1 MKFARLI
8 FCFLSLGAAAFAQTR
23 AADLVVLN
31 AKIRTMNPAQPRAEA
46 FAVRGNKIV
55 AVGANRQIRA
65 FIGSGTKTIDARG
78 KLILPGFND
87 AHVHFT
93 GIGNQFF
100 SIDLRDAR
108 TPVEALEKIKFYVR
122 FLPKGKWILGGM
134 WDNRNWT
141 PNDLPTKELIDAAT
155 PDHPVF
161 IYNADAG
168 AVLANSLALKL
179 AGVDKN
185 TKEVSGGEIVRDA
198 SGNPNGILKGRAIEF
213 VKKIQPPM
221 PTKNLR
227 AVIETATAYAASL
240 GVTSAQDMH
249 SDDNFALFQTLA
261 REGKLKTRIYDCTPL
276 PDWQK
281 LARAGIRRADGD
293 AMVRRGCLKHFTEG
307 FPEELPDLYDK
318 ILAADQAGLQVMI
331 HAIGESSNRQILD
344 VFERVTKTNGARD
357 RRFRVEHAH
366 GVRPK
371 DVSRFARA
379 KIIASMQP
387 FLFRGGVFDETEP
400 YRKLLDSGAILAFG
414 SDASIT
420 ELNPLYGIEAAV
432 INKNGEKTQAIT
444 VEEAVRAY
452 TVGAAYAEFQENVKG
467 TIAAGKLADF
477 VILSDDIF
485 AIKPEMIGETQI
497 LTTVVDGKIVYQNQ
511 RNSNL

>member
-8 FCFLSLGAAAFAQTR
+8 FCFLSLSAAVFAQTR

-31 AKIRTMNPAQPRAEA
+31 AKIRTMDPAQPRAEA
-46 FAVRGNKIV
+46 IAVGGNKIV
-55 AVGANRQIRA
+55 AVGTNRKIRA
-65 FIGSGTKTIDARG
+65 LIGKQTKTIDAGG
-78 KLILPGFND
+78 KLLLPGFND

-93 GIGNQFF
+93 GIGNRFF

-108 TPVEALEKIKFYVR
+108 TPQEAVEQIKFYVR
-122 FLPKGKWILGGM
+122 FLPKGEWILGGM

-141 PNDLPTKELIDAAT
+141 PDDLPTKALIDAAT

-161 IYNADAG
+161 IYNFDAKM
-168 AVLANSLALKL
+168 ALANSLALKM

-185 TKEVSGGEIVRDA
+185 TNEVSGGEILRDEQ
-198 SGNPNGILKGRAIEF
+198 NQPNGILKGRAIDL
-213 VKKIQPPM
+213 VKKFQPPM

-227 AVIETATAYAASL
+227 AVVETATAYAASL
-240 GVTSAQDMH
+240 GVTSVQDMH

-281 LARAGIRRADGD
+281 LAQAKIRRADGD

-307 FPEELPDLYDK
+307 FPEELPALHDK
-318 ILAADQAGLQVMI
+318 ILAADKAGLQVMI
-331 HAIGESSNRQILD
+331 HAIGGDANRQILE
-344 VFERVTKTNGARD
+344 VFERVTRTNGARD

-366 GVRPK
+366 GVRPE

-387 FLFRGGVFDETEP
+387 FLFFGGIFDETEP
-400 YRKLLDSGAILAFG
+400 YRKLLDSGATLAFG

-432 INKNGEKTQAIT
+432 INRNGEKTQAIT

-452 TVGAAYAEFQENVKG
+452 TVGAALAEFQETVKG
-467 TIAAGKLADF
+467 AIAVGKLADF

-485 AIKPEMIGETQI
+485 AIKPEMIGKTQI
-497 LTTVVDGKIVYQNQ
+497 LTTVVDGKIVYKN
-511 RNSNL
+511 R